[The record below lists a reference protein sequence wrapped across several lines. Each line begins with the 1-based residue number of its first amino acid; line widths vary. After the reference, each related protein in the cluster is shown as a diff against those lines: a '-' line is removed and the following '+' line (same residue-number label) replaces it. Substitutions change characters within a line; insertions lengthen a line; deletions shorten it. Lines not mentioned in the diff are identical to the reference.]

1 MFDANT
7 IKLTLYTLFFP
18 HKYAHIGDVDGPSH
32 RALDRRGN
40 REEILDDRR
49 RHCHLGIPRKL
60 EGRVVHG
67 TQDAVLREQ
76 ENERIH
82 LGFTGRVGVGT
93 RQSRGG
99 GYFVMSRSVIL

>member
-1 MFDANT
+1 M
-7 IKLTLYTLFFP
+7 
-18 HKYAHIGDVDGPSH
+18 DGSSH

-67 TQDAVLREQ
+67 TQDAVLHEQ

-82 LGFTGRVGVGT
+82 LGFTGRIGLGT

-99 GYFVMSRSVIL
+99 GYFVIYSIARM